1 MLTSAERQKM
11 KSPVFPG
18 ARGLALIPDVLQGSL
33 LGAVELQAYLAGVA
47 FEAGWILD

>member
-1 MLTSAERQKM
+1 M
-11 KSPVFPG
+11 KCPVLPG

-33 LGAVELQAYLAGVA
+33 LGPVELQAYLAGVA